1 MSTTFISSLNFAGRQ
16 IVIYGGIF
24 VFIVGILG
32 GLLNTTVFLSLR
44 TFRQSSCAFYLT
56 IMSIMNIVQLLTTT
70 LSRIISNVYN
80 NDGTDA
86 SLFYCKFRFYLPVV
100 CIIIS
105 LTCFCLATFDQY
117 CATSSRLYLQ
127 QLCNIKLARRLVM
140 IFSLIW
146 ILHGIPFLI
155 LFEHVSSPITGKI
168 TCTLTNNIYIQY
180 RAYVIFLILFS
191 GLPLLVGTIFGS
203 MAYYNTQQLTFYTIP
218 LVRRELDK
226 QLTTMVLVQVAV
238 SFFALLPYCIVYSL
252 TLNTSLNSDP
262 VVQAEIQLSSNI
274 TVVIYYLYFANPF
287 YTYIC
292 TSERFRRQFIY
303 VLSKI
308 YWNRCKGRPGI
319 VNNQVMPHI

>member
-1 MSTTFISSLNFAGRQ
+1 MSATFISSLNFAGRQ

-32 GLLNTTVFLSLR
+32 GLFNTIVFLSLR

-146 ILHGIPFLI
+146 ILHGVPFLI

-168 TCTLTNNIYIQY
+168 TCTLTNVIYMQY
-180 RAYVIFLILFS
+180 RAYVIFLLFFS
-191 GLPLLVGTIFGS
+191 LLPLLVGTIFGS
-203 MAYYNTQQLTFYTIP
+203 MAYYNTQQLAHYTLP
-218 LVRRELDK
+218 LIRRELDK

-238 SFFALLPYCIVYSL
+238 SFFVLLPYCIVYIL

-262 VVQAEIQLSSNI
+262 IVKAEIQLSSNI
-274 TVVIYYLYFANPF
+274 TVIIYYLYFA
-287 YTYIC
+287 
-292 TSERFRRQFIY
+292 
-303 VLSKI
+303 
-308 YWNRCKGRPGI
+308 
-319 VNNQVMPHI
+319 VNIDL

>member
-16 IVIYGGIF
+16 IIIYGGTF
-24 VFIVGILG
+24 VFIVGIIG
-32 GLLNTTVFLSLR
+32 GFFNTIVFLSLQ

-56 IMSIMNIVQLLTTT
+56 IMSIMNIAQLFTTT

-86 SLFYCKFRFYLPVV
+86 SLFYCKFRFYLPTV
-100 CIIIS
+100 CTMIS

-140 IFSLIW
+140 LFTLIW
-146 ILHGIPFLI
+146 ILHATPFLI

-168 TCTLTNNIYIQY
+168 TCTLTNVIYIQY
-180 RAYVIFLILFS
+180 RAYVIFPIFFS
-191 GLPLLVGTIFGS
+191 GLPLLIGTIFGS
-203 MAYYNTQQLTFYTIP
+203 MAYYNTQQFTFYTIP

-238 SFFALLPYCIVYSL
+238 SFFVLLPYCIVYIL

-262 VVQAEIQLSSNI
+262 VVNAEIQLSSNI
-274 TVVIYYLYFANPF
+274 TLIMYYLYFA
-287 YTYIC
+287 
-292 TSERFRRQFIY
+292 
-303 VLSKI
+303 
-308 YWNRCKGRPGI
+308 
-319 VNNQVMPHI
+319 VNIHL